1 MEFVCQYQYS
11 PLKDQGEV
19 RLLHLKPGRQRDN
32 IQISIMHARLDD
44 QPIYQALSYTWGDAT
59 VTTPIACSTVGD
71 TLSITRNCEAAL
83 RRLRLEGEER
93 VLWVDAICIDQG
105 NVQERNSQVRLMPII
120 YRQAKRVLAYLG
132 ETTSDS
138 DLGMEFIL
146 EDSRW
151 SSERPTRPSVGLG
164 SGITSS
170 PQQMAVDNILK
181 RPYFERIWIIQE
193 IELAR
198 DIWIVLGDK
207 EIDWESFSRTMFY
220 VYANKKLNFG
230 PSYCSILPTVV
241 CYRDKSTVNKPETLL
256 QFLND
261 TRQCK
266 STDPRDKVFA
276 LLNMSTERDEP
287 ALAPNYALSPK
298 EVFMSAARFFITRD
312 KNLDVLCHAQAA
324 PSAYDVPSWVPDW
337 SMPRASRV
345 LGQPKTSPRPLRAD
359 RSEIL
364 ASIGFG
370 KDFETLVVRGRA
382 FDTVC
387 QVGLEYCTGR
397 DVSTTVRQ
405 WEGMLQFVCRYPS
418 TADVKN
424 AFMDTLIAYPPYK
437 GLNRFSI
444 FYPAW
449 RSAIFDEPFE
459 SPGSNSEGARALF
472 QEHVDRACNA
482 RRFFVTA
489 KGYIGLGPPEVQ
501 DGHLVTVLLG
511 GQVPFILSRQQEKFR
526 LVGECYVHGLMDGE
540 AFSEDGAEIDEF
552 HIK

>member
-1 MEFVCQYQYS
+1 MAFVGQYQYL

-19 RLLHLKPGRQRDN
+19 RLLHLKPGRQQDN
-32 IQISIMHARLDD
+32 IRVSIIHAQLDD

-59 VTTPIACSTVGD
+59 VTTPIACSEVGN
-71 TLSITRNCEAAL
+71 TLPITRNCEAAL

-93 VLWVDAICIDQG
+93 VLWVDAICIDQR
-105 NVQERNSQVRLMPII
+105 NVQERNSQVRLMPAI

-132 ETTSDS
+132 EKTSDS

-151 SSERPTRPSVGLG
+151 PSDRPTRPSVGLG
-164 SGITSS
+164 PGITSS

-181 RPYFERIWIIQE
+181 RPYFERIWILQE

-207 EIDWESFSRTMFY
+207 EIDWESFSRTVFY
-220 VYANKKLNFG
+220 VDTNKKLNFG
-230 PSYCSILPTVV
+230 SSYRSVLPTVV
-241 CYRDKSTVNKPETLL
+241 FYRDKSTVNKPETLL

-266 STDPRDKVFA
+266 STDPCDKVFA

-287 ALAPNYALSPK
+287 ALAPNYGLSPK
-298 EVFMSAARFFITRD
+298 EVFTSAARFFITRD

-324 PSAYDVPSWVPDW
+324 PSAYNVPSWVTDW
-337 SMPRASRV
+337 SMPRVSRV
-345 LGQPKTSPRPLRAD
+345 LGQPKTSPRPLKAD

-370 KDFETLVVRGRA
+370 EDFETLVVKGRA
-382 FDTVC
+382 FDIVC

-405 WEGMLQFVCRYPS
+405 WEGMLQSVHRYPS
-418 TADVKN
+418 AADLKN

-449 RSAIFDEPFE
+449 RSAMFDEPFE
-459 SPGSNSEGARALF
+459 SSDSNSEGARALF
-472 QEHVDRACNA
+472 QEHVNKACNA

-501 DGHLVTVLLG
+501 DGNLVTVLLG
-511 GQVPFILSRQQEKFR
+511 GQVPFILSKQEKFR

-540 AFSEDGAEIDEF
+540 AFSEDGVEIDEF